1 VRFGLRNAIHSEAL
15 PKYYPNDMA
24 VHWDAM
30 NQSSKLTSEAV
41 AADLP
46 IGVPRRFSMASL
58 LLSLVLLIIATAFVQ
73 DIRGGDVIESALVT
87 LVYLSALRAMA
98 ARRRTHVLA
107 IMLIVPALVAKWL
120 DHLRPEVL
128 PPGLFIIIGMLCM
141 AFIIIELLRYILRAP
156 RVDSQVLFAGIS
168 GYLMLVILWTAAYIF
183 VWRINP
189 DAFAFN
195 SPGAGNRMDPF
206 TALYFSF
213 GVMGTVGFG
222 DIVPVAKAARLL
234 AVLEATTG
242 LFYVTS

>member
-1 VRFGLRNAIHSEAL
+1 MNHSS
-15 PKYYPNDMA
+15 D
-24 VHWDAM
+24 
-30 NQSSKLTSEAV
+30 LTSEAV
-41 AADLP
+41 ADELP

-58 LLSLVLLIIATAFVQ
+58 LIALVLLIVATAFVQ
-73 DIRGGDVIESALVT
+73 DVRGGELIEPALVT
-87 LVYLSALRAMA
+87 LVYLSALWAMS
-98 ARRRTHVLA
+98 ARRRTLVLT
-107 IMLIVPALVAKWL
+107 IGLVIPALVAKWF
-120 DHLRPEVL
+120 DHFVPHVL
-128 PPGLFIIIGMLCM
+128 PPGLFLLIGMFCM

-156 RVDSQVLFAGIS
+156 HVDSQVLYAGIA

-183 VWRINP
+183 VWRITP

-195 SPGAGNRMDPF
+195 SPSAGNRMDPF

-242 LFYVTS
+242 LFYVTILISRLVGLYSPQRTSRE